1 MSQSTPITQNDAS
14 QVGKA
19 PIGEEV
25 LFTQQQVNDIA
36 ARESAKAL
44 ERLFREVG
52 CEFTGRAKEQQKE
65 FVSAYRALRSDLE
78 QAALQLA
85 DCRRELDEMRCQ
97 NQQQEADLARLNAV
111 NCCLDNGIRPEAV
124 ADALKLLPAGA
135 DPSDYPRQVRA
146 LLQKYP
152 FFAAKND
159 RRVAMP
165 TLPQRRLHHSDDRMR
180 SIAKKMGLV

>member
-1 MSQSTPITQNDAS
+1 MSQSTTITTNDAS
-14 QVGKA
+14 QVGSA

-52 CEFTGRAKEQQKE
+52 CDFSGRAKEQQKE
-65 FVSAYRALRSDLE
+65 FVSAYRTLKSDLE

-97 NQQQEADLARLNAV
+97 KQQQEADNARLNAV
-111 NCCLDNGIRPEAV
+111 NICLDNGIRPDAV
-124 ADALKLLPAGA
+124 ADVIRLLPAG
-135 DPSDYPRQVRA
+135 DSPSDYAAQVCA

-152 FFAAKND
+152 FFSAKAD

-165 TLPQRRLHHSDDRMR
+165 MLPQRRLHGSDDRMR